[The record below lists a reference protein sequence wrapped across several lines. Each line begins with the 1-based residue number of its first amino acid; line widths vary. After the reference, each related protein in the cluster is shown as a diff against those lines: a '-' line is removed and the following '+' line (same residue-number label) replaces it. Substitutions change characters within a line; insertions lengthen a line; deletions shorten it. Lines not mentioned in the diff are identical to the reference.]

1 MEKFELG
8 PLQKTW
14 IKALRSEEYQQ
25 GSGRLYNEITDTYC
39 CLGVANK
46 ACNLKE
52 TNDAC
57 LLDTFSKLGLT
68 SYSGHISENYT
79 RHTLLTTMNDS
90 GDFTFNDIADFI
102 EQNPE
107 LIFNESR

>member
-1 MEKFELG
+1 MNIFYVDED
-8 PLQKTW
+8 PT
-14 IKALRSEEYQQ
+14 
-25 GSGRLYNEITDTYC
+25 
-39 CLGVANK
+39 VA
-46 ACNLKE
+46 AQSLIDIKE
-52 TNDAC
+52 TNDTF
-57 LLDTFSKLGLT
+57 LLDTFPKLGLT